1 MLLVALA
8 YLRTFE
14 SNENVSSDTSIKK
27 RSPGLSDSSESRSS
41 ESVIPIARGQL
52 TKHILEQQV
61 VVRTSDED
69 FMNLP
74 LAGNPS
80 KKAGS
85 VSRKSNNTDLSDME
99 KMQKQP
105 SALYVQPSE
114 CPKPPDMKVNEK
126 VVSVYT
132 SDDWKNVSKQVTD
145 MTIETECFNDEYIRY
160 LKFSSFKLLQHLTIN
175 DFSCTTVNTLTL
187 RNNQYLRSLQIG
199 NDCFSTTNVRNAS
212 EYQYVLKALK
222 KDIEGGSFF
231 VSMNYYLESIVIGR
245 QSFLKF
251 SRFALTRTSSI
262 HFIMSST
269 S

>member
-1 MLLVALA
+1 MA

-14 SNENVSSDTSIKK
+14 SRENTSSDTSIKK

-41 ESVIPIARGQL
+41 ESIIPIARGQL

-74 LAGNPS
+74 LANNPS
-80 KKAGS
+80 KKVGS
-85 VSRKSNNTDLSDME
+85 VSKKNNNTELSDME

-105 SALYVQPSE
+105 SALYVQPAE

-132 SDDWKNVSKQVTD
+132 SDEWKEVSKQVTD

-160 LKFSSFKLLQHLTIN
+160 LKFNSFKLLQHLTIN
-175 DFSCTTVNTLTL
+175 DFSCTTVNTFTV

-231 VSMNYYLESIVIGR
+231 ISMNYYLESIVIGK

-251 SRFALTRTSSI
+251 SRFALTCALLF
-262 HFIMSST
+262 HFIISST